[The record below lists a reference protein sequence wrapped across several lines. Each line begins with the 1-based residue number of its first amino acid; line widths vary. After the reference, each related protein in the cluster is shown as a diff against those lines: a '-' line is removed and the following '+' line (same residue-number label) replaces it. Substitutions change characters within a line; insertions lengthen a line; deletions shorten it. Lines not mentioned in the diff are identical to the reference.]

1 MANHTRYSHFFA
13 SNFTPTILAT
23 SYDAPLSTFIEE
35 KIPNSELINSNFVT
49 HSVQLLDP
57 TDGRTKSINEKIN
70 FSVYTFQRTDHTE
83 PMYDTVIDYYFT
95 EPMKVKK
102 HDRLEVQIGDYLRP
116 VSPISSIM
124 LTKKTENESWELLK
138 EPTAIMSTLQ
148 SFTLEGDELTNSGP
162 YSRVI
167 IHFSSYSNPDFIQY
181 DEPRYEISYLHD
193 SSIYFN
199 ISKIQGISI
208 VVIVALGLYFIVR
221 KKTRSEL

>member
-1 MANHTRYSHFFA
+1 MVILKRMEQRWPTILGLLLFFA
-13 SNFTPTILAT
+13 GSFTPTVLAT
-23 SYDAPLSTFIEE
+23 SYDTPLSTFIEE
-35 KIPNSELINSNFVT
+35 KIPNGELINSNFVT

-57 TDGRTKSINEKIN
+57 TDGRTESINEKRN

-83 PMYDTVIDYYFT
+83 PM
-95 EPMKVKK
+95 KVKK
-102 HDRLEVQIGDYLRP
+102 HDRLAVQIGDYLRP

-124 LTKKTENESWELLK
+124 LTRKRENESWELLK

-167 IHFSSYSNPDFIQY
+167 IHFSSYSNPEFTQY

-208 VVIVALGLYFIVR
+208 VVIVSLGLYSIVR